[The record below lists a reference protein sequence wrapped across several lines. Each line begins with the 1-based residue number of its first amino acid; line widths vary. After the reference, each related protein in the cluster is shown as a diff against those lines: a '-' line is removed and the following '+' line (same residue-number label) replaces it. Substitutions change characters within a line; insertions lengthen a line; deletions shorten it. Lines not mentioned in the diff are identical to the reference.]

1 MSIFTTSHDVY
12 ASLRPSL
19 PDHCTPTSPAL
30 ETISSYTHTC
40 IPTPLA
46 LISTLVG
53 TLSIFSWLFAQL
65 PQIITNYRLKST
77 AGLSIFFLVEW
88 CLGDLSNLFGA
99 LLTNQAAW
107 QVIIGI
113 YYCFVDIMMVG
124 QWVWYERLKHGK
136 PLKRIW
142 LRSKRWTR
150 KADVYNEGEVLEGQE
165 PRVIKQPVIVED
177 HTCSRS
183 HKATIQ
189 ESDVHVH
196 GTSPRDI
203 PTSKAASAMNS
214 MFHTPIYGTISPNT
228 RPATP
233 FIASTAASS
242 ARNSPPSR
250 GIHRPRGSQ
259 QSLNNLP
266 TASPRSVLFIS
277 MLVALAS
284 TSTSVYASPIS
295 SDASQPSTASSSI
308 SSYLRHHLGTL
319 LSWSSTFLY
328 LASRLPQ
335 LFLNL
340 RRRSVAGLSF
350 TLFLAAFCGNMFYS
364 ASLLLN
370 PCAWEDFGPYG
381 GHGWVGEEGSAQSE
395 WVQAAL
401 PFFLGAAGVLLM
413 DGAVGVQFWVYGDG
427 NSGAPGSDEEVL
439 VVREEHP
446 RARKNT
452 ENGGTWEPSTVD
464 TTPGDAA
471 SRVTTSAGTSG
482 RGGGTTT
489 STQPSKRG
497 PSFEK
502 RYRVRKVSGWM
513 RGWMPGTGV
522 LGAFGGASGRI
533 SPEAGE
539 THRRAHHRVF
549 SGSGAITPVRGHY
562 GTDSAGSVAG
572 LTRTRTTPTPM
583 QGSSRVGGERPE
595 SGQLGRRGG
604 AGEGGG
610 EREPLLKR

>member
-1 MSIFTTSHDVY
+1 MSIFATSYDVY

-19 PDHCTPTSPAL
+19 PEHCTPTSPAL

-46 LISTLVG
+46 LTSTLVG

-65 PQIITNYRLKST
+65 PQIVTNYRLKST

-99 LLTNQAAW
+99 LLTNQATW

-113 YYCFVDIMMVG
+113 YYCFVDSMLVA
-124 QWVWYERLKHGK
+124 QWVWYEHLKHGK

-142 LRSKRWTR
+142 LRSKRWKR
-150 KADVYNEGEVLEGQE
+150 KGGDDEGQVLDGQE
-165 PRVIKQPVIVED
+165 SDVVKQPVIVED
-177 HTCSRS
+177 HTYSRS
-183 HKATIQ
+183 GKAAVQ
-189 ESDVHVH
+189 EPGTQEQ

-203 PTSKAASAMNS
+203 PTSKAASVMSS

-228 RPATP
+228 QPATP

-242 ARNSPPSR
+242 VRNSPPQPR
-250 GIHRPRGSQ
+250 GMHRPRGSQ

-266 TASPRSVLFIS
+266 TASPRSLLFIS
-277 MLVALAS
+277 LLIALAS
-284 TSTSVYASPIS
+284 TSTSVHASPIS
-295 SDASQPSTASSSI
+295 TSTAPPTASNST

-319 LSWSSTFLY
+319 LSWTSTFLY

-350 TLFLAAFCGNMFYS
+350 TLFLAAFCGNLFYS

-370 PCAWEDFGPYG
+370 PCAWEDFGPHG
-381 GHGWVGEEGSAQSE
+381 GHGWAGEEGSAQSE

-427 NSGAPGSDEEVL
+427 NAGPAGSDEEVL
-439 VVREEHP
+439 VVREERP
-446 RARKNT
+446 RARK
-452 ENGGTWEPSTVD
+452 EPSD
-464 TTPGDAA
+464 TETSADAA
-471 SRVTTSAGTSG
+471 STATPTPGAPSRTGDA
-482 RGGGTTT
+482 TT
-489 STQPSKRG
+489 STHPSNRA
-497 PSFEK
+497 PTFEK

-522 LGAFGGASGRI
+522 IGAFSGASGRI

-539 THRRAHHRVF
+539 SHRRGHRRGW
-549 SGSGAITPVRGHY
+549 GSGAVTPVR
-562 GTDSAGSVAG
+562 A
-572 LTRTRTTPTPM
+572 
-583 QGSSRVGGERPE
+583 RVEGA
-595 SGQLGRRGG
+595 G
-604 AGEGGG
+604 AGET
-610 EREPLLKR
+610 EPLLQRR